1 MNKEQLL
8 IKIVKAIDLLEEE
21 KRNNKNQ
28 LQSIINLFI
37 KTKEKIIN
45 NSLKYNDIRSSARM
59 YVEMYNDYMNPMLN
73 YLDEVGKDV
82 DDYLRK

>member
-1 MNKEQLL
+1 MDKEQLL

-59 YVEMYNDYMNPMLN
+59 YVEMYNDYMNPILN

>member
-59 YVEMYNDYMNPMLN
+59 YVEMYNDYMNPILN

>member
-37 KTKEKIIN
+37 KTKEK
-45 NSLKYNDIRSSARM
+45 
-59 YVEMYNDYMNPMLN
+59 
-73 YLDEVGKDV
+73 
-82 DDYLRK
+82 

>member
-28 LQSIINLFI
+28 LQSIINLLI

-59 YVEMYNDYMNPMLN
+59 YIEMYNDYMNPMLN
-73 YLDEVGKDV
+73 YLDEIGKDV

>member
-28 LQSIINLFI
+28 LQSIINLLI

-73 YLDEVGKDV
+73 YLDEIGKDV

>member
-28 LQSIINLFI
+28 LQSIINFLI
-37 KTKEKIIN
+37 KTKENIIN

-59 YVEMYNDYMNPMLN
+59 YFEMHNDYMNPILN
-73 YLDEVGKDV
+73 YLNEVGKDV